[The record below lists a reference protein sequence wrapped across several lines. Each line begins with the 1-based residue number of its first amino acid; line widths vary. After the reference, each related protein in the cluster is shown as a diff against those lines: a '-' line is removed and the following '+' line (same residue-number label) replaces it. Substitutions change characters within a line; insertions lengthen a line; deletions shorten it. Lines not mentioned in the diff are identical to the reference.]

1 MLLVYHE
8 DPGKTSLIPS
18 VGNMEKPL
26 LSLKS
31 MGNNVHN
38 DQYLI
43 LREILTLVYIL
54 LKKLKLRLP
63 KVHNLIQEK
72 SEHTRWNTI
81 LDIIILHNQ
90 SCSKIDP
97 KFVTFLVT
105 FRYAEMNFDQYL
117 QLTSLWFRRE
127 AKKKSHPLI

>member
-8 DPGKTSLIPS
+8 DPGKTSLIPN

-31 MGNNVHN
+31 VGNNVHN

-54 LKKLKLRLP
+54 LKKLNLRLP
-63 KVHNLIQEK
+63 KVYNLIQEK
-72 SEHTRWNTI
+72 SEHTR
-81 LDIIILHNQ
+81 
-90 SCSKIDP
+90 
-97 KFVTFLVT
+97 
-105 FRYAEMNFDQYL
+105 
-117 QLTSLWFRRE
+117 
-127 AKKKSHPLI
+127 

>member
-63 KVHNLIQEK
+63 KVHHLIQEK
-72 SEHTRWNTI
+72 SEHTR
-81 LDIIILHNQ
+81 
-90 SCSKIDP
+90 
-97 KFVTFLVT
+97 
-105 FRYAEMNFDQYL
+105 
-117 QLTSLWFRRE
+117 
-127 AKKKSHPLI
+127 

>member
-63 KVHNLIQEK
+63 KVYNLIQEK

>member
-72 SEHTRWNTI
+72 SEHTR
-81 LDIIILHNQ
+81 
-90 SCSKIDP
+90 
-97 KFVTFLVT
+97 
-105 FRYAEMNFDQYL
+105 
-117 QLTSLWFRRE
+117 
-127 AKKKSHPLI
+127 